1 MGKVEADATQKF
13 RVKIDGKWR
22 VVYYIN
28 AVPRVVLKI
37 DGEQT
42 YFYYRDI
49 RVDIQTMLPIFP
61 TEGAKR
67 EVHETECLSNR
78 TDIP

>member
-1 MGKVEADATQKF
+1 MGKVEADVTQKF

-28 AVPRVVLKI
+28 AIPRVVLKI

-49 RVDIQTMLPIFP
+49 RVDIQTMLPQHPIKH
-61 TEGAKR
+61 AK
-67 EVHETECLSNR
+67 
-78 TDIP
+78 P

>member
-1 MGKVEADATQKF
+1 MEKVEVSTIQKF

-22 VVYYIN
+22 VVYYID

-49 RVDIQTMLPIFP
+49 RVDIKTMLPIFP
-61 TEGAKR
+61 TEGAKH
-67 EVHETECLSNR
+67 EVHETECISNR